1 MLLRLSATN
10 FSAPALLINCHFD
23 RCRLH
28 NDDHD
33 VDEDEEAGGDLDEED
48 DDDSAVQDEED
59 GGDVD
64 DEDVDDDGDDNPP
77 QRCARARRG
86 RLW

>member
-28 NDDHD
+28 DDAHD
-33 VDEDEEAGGDLDEED
+33 VDEDEED
-48 DDDSAVQDEED
+48 
-59 GGDVD
+59 DVD
-64 DEDVDDDGDDNPP
+64 DEEDVDDDGEDDP
-77 QRCARARRG
+77 
-86 RLW
+86 

>member
-28 NDDHD
+28 DDAHD
-33 VDEDEEAGGDLDEED
+33 VDEDEEDDVGDE
-48 DDDSAVQDEED
+48 
-59 GGDVD
+59 
-64 DEDVDDDGDDNPP
+64 EDVDDKGISYDDP
-77 QRCARARRG
+77 QCRARRG
-86 RLW
+86 W